1 MAAPRVPR
9 LELDN
14 ERSRRRRSR
23 SASGTHWAATS
34 PAQGLAPHRPALRW
48 PPGAPALLRA
58 AGRRWSCLR
67 PPEASRSPPRSAP
80 APQTP
85 PRWLRFVDRAW
96 EVPNFETRPASWLR
110 PWRAWASDGP
120 SRVRK
125 RKWCCAE
132 PRAETVWGR
141 WLQRDVRVS
150 P

>member
-96 EVPNFETRPASWLR
+96 EVPNFETRPASGSA
-110 PWRAWASDGP
+110 PGGP
-120 SRVRK
+120 GPLTGLPGSGRGSGAVRSPFERLK
-125 RKWCCAE
+125 
-132 PRAETVWGR
+132 GR
-141 WLQRDVRVS
+141 
-150 P
+150 